1 MTILTFVLTYDTLS
15 LILEIDEVTTCH
27 FRGGLAMPKAT
38 FFNLPQDKKDNLL
51 AAVEKEFSRVPLYE
65 ASISNIV
72 KTANIPRGSFYQYF
86 EDKDD
91 VYFYLLNKQIRKK
104 RNQFLSCLAE
114 YDGNLFDATTHI
126 FELSIDDHPE
136 REELHFLKNTFLNM
150 THEIEKNFSRIFNVN
165 SSEDQFKDISSL
177 INKDILNVNNNEELH
192 HLMQMISM
200 VIFHN
205 LIEKY
210 AHNLTFEQAMNNFS
224 TQMDLLKHGISKCT
238 TVQK

>member
-1 MTILTFVLTYDTLS
+1 MTKLTFILTYDTLS
-15 LILEIDEVTTCH
+15 LILGIDEMTTCH
-27 FRGGLAMPKAT
+27 FRGGLVMPKAT

-86 EDKDD
+86 KDKED
-91 VYFYLLNKQIRKK
+91 VYFYLLNEQIEKK
-104 RNQFLSCLAE
+104 RNQFLNCLTE
-114 YDGNLFDATTHI
+114 YDGNLFDASTHI
-126 FELSIDDHPE
+126 FEISIDDNPN
-136 REELHFLKNTFLNM
+136 REGLHFLKNTFLNM
-150 THEIEKNFSRIFNVN
+150 THEIEKNFSRIFTVN
-165 SSEDQFKDISSL
+165 SPEDQFRDVSSL

-210 AHNLTFEQAMNNFS
+210 AHNLTFQQAMNNFS
-224 TQMDLLKHGISKCT
+224 IQMELLKHGISKSAT
-238 TVQK
+238 AQK